1 MPRKK
6 KEVDSDQLSFDNLNI
21 KTKEPTVT
29 ELCTPDNQKEMYY
42 QKEMPEEI
50 AKNRSKLMDEVLNI
64 DILDGLNLESEE
76 SSELTTL
83 PVKTKVL
90 MSYDGYQ
97 GVELQSMEVLTDFD
111 REVMDA
117 ISTLAPHMQVMSA
130 SDIFRVITGK
140 QNEKFV
146 TPQQREKIDEAME
159 RCGRCMVEIDVT
171 RQYLEKHSNLKEKTK
186 DIKFSGR
193 LISYSKL
200 THRGTNRGVSTFYKI
215 LDMPPIF
222 QLAESIGK
230 VSVFPI
236 YLLNTPVAKTESNIV
251 VQSFLLRT
259 IDDMKKRNELSPH
272 VKWDQIYE
280 VAKIDV
286 SVRQYKQK
294 IRENVIKMLEY
305 WVTVHFI
312 ENFTYTTR
320 GEKEVVIFLS
330 QERALLE
337 EI

>member
-6 KEVDSDQLSFDNLNI
+6 KEVDPNQMAFETRSS
-21 KTKEPTVT
+21 EPTVT
-29 ELCTPDNQKEMYY
+29 ELCTQDNTKEMYY
-42 QKEMPEEI
+42 QKEIPDEI
-50 AKNRSKLMDEVLNI
+50 KKNRSKLMDNVLNI
-64 DILDGLNLESEE
+64 DIMEGLNLENEE
-76 SSELTTL
+76 TSELNTL

-97 GVELQSMEVLTDFD
+97 GVEMQSFEKLTNFD

-117 ISTLAPHMQVMSA
+117 ISTLAPHMKVMSA

-146 TPQQREKIDEAME
+146 TPQQRERIDQAME

-171 RQYLEKHSNLKEKTK
+171 KQYLEKHAGQKDNTKE
-186 DIKFSGR
+186 IKFSGR
-193 LISYSKL
+193 LISYTKL

-230 VSVFPI
+230 VSLFPF
-236 YLLNTPVAKTESNIV
+236 YLLDTPAAKTESNIV
-251 VQSFLLRT
+251 VQSFLLRS
-259 IDDMKKRNELSPH
+259 IDEMKKNPFSSPH
-272 VKWDQIYE
+272 IPWDEIYE
-280 VAKIDV
+280 VAEIDL

-294 IRENVIKMLEY
+294 MRENVVKILDY
-305 WVTVHFI
+305 WVSVQFI
-312 ENFTYTTR
+312 QGYSYTSR
-320 GEKEVVIFLS
+320 GSKQITIQIHDHS
-330 QERALLE
+330 QDQ
-337 EI
+337 

>member
-6 KEVDSDQLSFDNLNI
+6 KVVDPNQVSLGISPSP
-21 KTKEPTVT
+21 EPVVT
-29 ELCTPDNQKEMYY
+29 ELCTQDDKKEMYY

-50 AKNRSKLMDEVLNI
+50 KKNRSKLMDNVLNI
-64 DILDGLNLESEE
+64 DLIEGVHLENEE
-76 SSELTTL
+76 NSELSTL

-97 GVELQSMEVLTDFD
+97 GVEMQSSEKLTNFD

-117 ISTLAPHMQVMSA
+117 ISTLAPHMKVMSA

-146 TPQQREKIDEAME
+146 TPQQRERIDQAME

-171 RQYLEKHSNLKEKTK
+171 KQYLEKFASQKEATK
-186 DIKFSGR
+186 EIKFSGR
-193 LISYSKL
+193 LISYTKL

-230 VSVFPI
+230 VSMFPF
-236 YLLNTPVAKTESNIV
+236 YLLNTPAAKTESNIV

-259 IDDMKKRNELSPH
+259 IDEMKKNIYPSPH
-272 VKWDQIYE
+272 IKWDEIYR
-280 VAKIDV
+280 VAEIDIT
-286 SVRQYKQK
+286 VRQYKQK
-294 IRENVIKMLEY
+294 VRESVVKILDY
-305 WVTVHFI
+305 WVEVGFI
-312 ENFTYTTR
+312 ESYSYTTR
-320 GEKEVVIFLS
+320 GEKEVTIQLS
-330 QERALLE
+330 QENQALS
-337 EI
+337 